1 MVHRQHIFFLKR
13 FVTVENFYTQRCD
26 SAAKPDTLR
35 PRANAMLDQPQ
46 PQPRQGNAFPLP
58 DELTLGTNSQAS
70 TVKAE
75 H

>member
-13 FVTVENFYTQRCD
+13 FVTVQNFYTQRCD

-35 PRANAMLDQPQ
+35 PRANAMLDQLRPKE
-46 PQPRQGNAFPLP
+46 GNAFPLP